1 MFSGRVAGGDWL
13 GGEEDAGLFSVI
25 VDTAHL
31 TLDWDRDSEARELA
45 GPGPGPW
52 PAPVTR
58 PPDPRC
64 PLSLSLGPVSGPG
77 VEAGKYR
84 KKHFAREVWMRF
96 NRLQINQ
103 VRFRNTYVYENKLL
117 NLSKYWE
124 VCFLKV
130 SVHPCWP
137 HRYSPFP
144 HDATHVDTWSQP
156 PASPT
161 HRSQNTGK
169 LEWQQLRRQVISVCR
184 RNYVKRVRL
193 SRFPEPERA
202 WSWPGDSCWETMK
215 VSVIFSLPAIEHE
228 GTRSNTWQVK

>member
-31 TLDWDRDSEARELA
+31 TLDWDRESEARELA

-103 VRFRNTYVYENKLL
+103 VRFRNRYICLWKQTFKLVKIL
-117 NLSKYWE
+117 RSMLPESE
-124 VCFLKV
+124 CPSLL
-130 SVHPCWP
+130 
-137 HRYSPFP
+137 
-144 HDATHVDTWSQP
+144 
-156 PASPT
+156 ASPLFPVSSWRYTRGHVVTTPGIT
-161 HRSQNTGK
+161 HP
-169 LEWQQLRRQVISVCR
+169 QVSEYGEIGMATTEEASNLC
-184 RNYVKRVRL
+184 L
-193 SRFPEPERA
+193 PPEL
-202 WSWPGDSCWETMK
+202 C
-215 VSVIFSLPAIEHE
+215 
-228 GTRSNTWQVK
+228 